1 MKINKK
7 PSPDLWFN
15 FIESLVCKYHLE
27 DSFLNTDLQ
36 SSLDSL
42 QPPENYFFDRA
53 ALKLAFN
60 NFQPFPPTLVL
71 QNILTA
77 LINKA
82 ITSEE
87 LPLYL
92 QNELN
97 IPQETAI
104 QIAKDII
111 ANPLVLKEMN
121 EDITQEEN
129 KTALSD
135 SEFENFLNVLF
146 EQEEEPSLPE
156 EKPSFKGLNQDL
168 L

>member
-1 MKINKK
+1 
-7 PSPDLWFN
+7 
-15 FIESLVCKYHLE
+15 
-27 DSFLNTDLQ
+27 
-36 SSLDSL
+36 
-42 QPPENYFFDRA
+42 
-53 ALKLAFN
+53 
-60 NFQPFPPTLVL
+60 L

-82 ITSEE
+82 IASEE

-121 EDITQEEN
+121 EDIIQEEN

-135 SEFENFLNVLF
+135 SEFENF
-146 EQEEEPSLPE
+146 
-156 EKPSFKGLNQDL
+156 
-168 L
+168 